1 MLISALEALGATVIR
16 ETSEAGTGRYAVAT
30 RDPEASEP
38 CIS

>member
-1 MLISALEALGATVIR
+1 MLISPLEAPGATVIR
-16 ETSEAGTGRYAVAT
+16 DTPEAGAGHYGVAT